1 METASPFRYE
11 AIVLGTGQGGKPLAV
26 ALAEAG
32 WRTAIVERGPVGGT
46 CVNVGCTPTKTVIAS
61 ARIAHLS
68 RRAAE
73 YGLRGGAVGVDL
85 AAVKRRKDSI
95 VEQFRGGNEKRLT
108 GTKGLDLVLG
118 VARFSGPRTVE
129 VTAADGSKRSLASE
143 RIFVNVGCRPAVPRV
158 AGLQDVDPLDSSS
171 ILDLEEIP
179 EKLVVL
185 GGGYVGV
192 EFGQAFR
199 RFGSE
204 VAIVQRGPAL
214 LAREDPEVASAVATI
229 LAEDGIELLF
239 ESEAVRARRREDGRV
254 ELTIRSGGG
263 ERTIACSRVLAAAG
277 RVPNTDTLDL
287 AAAGVRTDD
296 RGFVVVNERLETSA
310 PGIWCLG
317 DANGGPAF
325 THVSYDDYRIVRTNL
340 LEGGAATTRGRL
352 VPYTVYLDPQLGR
365 VGLTEAEAR
374 AAGREVRI
382 ATLPMSSVARAI
394 ETGETRGFL
403 RAVVDAGTDHILGFA
418 ALGIEG
424 GELMS
429 MLQIAMMGKLKARD
443 LHDAVFAHPTLAE
456 CFNNLFATPGA

>member
-1 METASPFRYE
+1 METASPFRYD

-68 RRAAE
+68 RRASE
-73 YGLRGGAVGVDL
+73 YGVRAGAVGVDL
-85 AAVKRRKDSI
+85 AAVKRRKDAI
-95 VEQFRGGNEKRLT
+95 VGQFRGGSEKRLT
-108 GTKGLDLVLG
+108 GTKDLDLIRAA
-118 VARFSGPRTVE
+118 ARFSGPRTVE

-143 RIFVNVGCRPAVPRV
+143 RIFVNVGCRPAIPRI
-158 AGLQDVDPLDSSS
+158 AGLPDVDPLDSSS

-204 VAIVQRGPAL
+204 VTIVQRGSAL
-214 LAREDPEVASAVATI
+214 LAREDPEISSAVATI
-229 LAEDGIELLF
+229 LAEDGVELLF
-239 ESEAVRARRREDGRV
+239 ESEAVRARRREDGRA
-254 ELTIRSGGG
+254 ELTVRSGGG
-263 ERTIACSRVLAAAG
+263 ERTIACSRVLAATG
-277 RVPNTDTLDL
+277 RVPNTDSLDL

-365 VGLTEAEAR
+365 VGLTESEAR
-374 AAGREVRI
+374 ATGREVRV

-403 RAVVDAGTDHILGFA
+403 RAVVDAGTDRILGFA

-429 MLQIAMMGKLKARD
+429 MLQLAMMGNLTARD
-443 LHDAVFAHPTLAE
+443 LRDAVFAHPTLAE
-456 CFNNLFATPGA
+456 CFNNLFATP